1 MAAKTLSASIY
12 GNPILKKPEPEAP
25 FNAPWEAEAFAM
37 TVKLHE
43 KGCFTWNEWAEKL
56 SAQLKA
62 EPDRPYYESWLAALE
77 ALVEAKGLM
86 NAPERLARIDAWD
99 RAARA
104 TPHGKPILLE
114 NG

>member
-1 MAAKTLSASIY
+1 
-12 GNPILKKPEPEAP
+12 
-25 FNAPWEAEAFAM
+25 M

-43 KGCFTWNEWAEKL
+43 KGCFTWSEWAEKL
-56 SAQLKA
+56 GAALKA
-62 EPDRPYYESWLAALE
+62 EPDRPYFESWLDALE
-77 ALVEAKGLM
+77 ALVESKGLM
-86 NAPERLARIDAWD
+86 SEPERLARIDAWD